1 MIICITGTYG
11 NTSLAHRILYN
22 HFSIIHKP
30 TILTTIYTENGYTV
44 ADIPPDQPPIKCDI
58 LILTCQHQKDVAH
71 IARKW
76 IGYHKTIIVAL
87 VNTHKE
93 VPILCP
99 AEFLVSV
106 DNMANEGIHTILRLI
121 HINKTNTL

>member
-11 NTSLAHRILYN
+11 NTSLARRILYN
-22 HFSIIHKP
+22 EFSIIHKP
-30 TILTTIYTENGYTV
+30 TILTTIYKVNGYTV
-44 ADIPPDQPPIKCDI
+44 VDIPSENPPMKCDI
-58 LILTCQHQKDVAH
+58 LILTCQKQKDVAH
-71 IARKW
+71 VARKW
-76 IGYHKTIIVAL
+76 IGYHKRIIVAL

-99 AEFLVSV
+99 SEYLVSV

>member
-22 HFSIIHKP
+22 EFSIIHKP
-30 TILTTIYTENGYTV
+30 TILTTIYKVNGYTV
-44 ADIPPDQPPIKCDI
+44 ADIPSENPPMKCDI
-58 LILTCQHQKDVAH
+58 LILTCQKQKDVAD

-76 IGYHKTIIVAL
+76 IGYHKRIIVAL
-87 VNTHKE
+87 VNTHQE

-99 AEFLVSV
+99 SEYLVSV